1 MQEKFRKFFIEIQKD
16 LKLYGFLILLFSL
29 YRLLFI
35 LAMPEFLSEETTFKD
50 IFFALWIGLRL
61 SLKSAGIVVLISF
74 LICSVS
80 RFFLK
85 ADLSKLR
92 FYLGAIYTIFL
103 TILFQAR
110 FPYYNEFHS
119 TFNHNIFNAFKED
132 GNALLITMIQQYHL
146 ILKLSIADLELDL
159 LNKTASRANENIVL
173 TSKEFTLLEFLI
185 KNKDRVLS
193 ETTINSALSS
203 FEDSNISNIVNVY
216 IYRLRNKIDKK
227 FDKKL
232 IKTIRGIGFKISDK

>member
-1 MQEKFRKFFIEIQKD
+1 MKILIIEDDEKIVSF
-16 LKLYGFLILLFSL
+16 LKKGLVEECYVVDSATNGDEGLYLASVNEYDLILLDIQLPVKDGIEVCKSLRDSNNQTPIIMLTAKDSIEDKIKGLDIGANDYLAKPFSFAE
-29 YRLLFI
+29 LLARI
-35 LAMPEFLSEETTFKD
+35 RVQ
-50 IFFALWIGLRL
+50 LR
-61 SLKSAGIVVLISF
+61 SNNSVL
-74 LICSVS
+74 
-80 RFFLK
+80 
-85 ADLSKLR
+85 
-92 FYLGAIYTIFL
+92 
-103 TILFQAR
+103 
-110 FPYYNEFHS
+110 
-119 TFNHNIFNAFKED
+119 
-132 GNALLITMIQQYHL
+132 
-146 ILKLSIADLELDL
+146 LKLSIADLELDL

-185 KNKDRVLS
+185 KNKDRLLS

>member
-1 MQEKFRKFFIEIQKD
+1 MKILIIEDDEKIINF
-16 LKLYGFLILLFSL
+16 LKKGLEEECYVVDYSTNGDEGLYLASVNEYDLILLDIQIPIKDGIEVCKSLRASNNQTPIIMLTAKDSIEDKIKGLDIGANDYLAKPFSFAE
-29 YRLLFI
+29 LLARI
-35 LAMPEFLSEETTFKD
+35 RVQ
-50 IFFALWIGLRL
+50 LR
-61 SLKSAGIVVLISF
+61 SNNSVL
-74 LICSVS
+74 
-80 RFFLK
+80 
-85 ADLSKLR
+85 
-92 FYLGAIYTIFL
+92 
-103 TILFQAR
+103 
-110 FPYYNEFHS
+110 
-119 TFNHNIFNAFKED
+119 
-132 GNALLITMIQQYHL
+132 
-146 ILKLSIADLELDL
+146 LKLSIADLELDL

>member
-1 MQEKFRKFFIEIQKD
+1 MKILIIEDDEKIVSF
-16 LKLYGFLILLFSL
+16 LKKGLVEECYVVDSATNGDEGLYLASVNEYDLILLDIQLPVKDGIEVCKSLRDSNNQTPIIMLTAKDSIEDKIKGLDIGANDYLAKPFSFAE
-29 YRLLFI
+29 LLARI
-35 LAMPEFLSEETTFKD
+35 RVQ
-50 IFFALWIGLRL
+50 LR
-61 SLKSAGIVVLISF
+61 AIP
-74 LICSVS
+74 SVQ
-80 RFFLK
+80 
-85 ADLSKLR
+85 
-92 FYLGAIYTIFL
+92 T
-103 TILFQAR
+103 
-110 FPYYNEFHS
+110 
-119 TFNHNIFNAFKED
+119 
-132 GNALLITMIQQYHL
+132 
-146 ILKLSIADLELDL
+146 KLSIGDLELDL
-159 LNKTASRANENIVL
+159 LNKIAIRANENIIL